1 MTQCFLFIY
10 CKTQLR
16 FRDVKSRREK
26 WREKQCDVESMKYGN
41 NNIHC
46 SLSRVLCRGLD
57 VQHLIQS
64 SQTL

>member
-1 MTQCFLFIY
+1 MTQCFLIIY

-16 FRDVKSRREK
+16 FRDVKM